1 MELGNTCLEGWAL
14 EWIVFASEQAQRCT
28 GAVMVPV
35 QEEAA
40 SVGCGSGQTH
50 VVGHCWVSGMEH
62 SAALH
67 T

>member
-1 MELGNTCLEGWAL
+1 M

-28 GAVMVPV
+28 GAVMIPV